1 MVGYQQKK
9 VYDQILEKLDLLD
22 NKISQ
27 IDIDQK
33 FKNAQKEAQKSIT
46 QIKEKTKEAIHEL
59 QTNEEWNTFTI
70 AFYGET
76 NAGKST
82 IIEGLRIFFEEET
95 KKEQWNQFF
104 QIQAEKEKNEK
115 PSKEKFEA
123 INIEMEKYKHE
134 FDVLKNTEDKNLEEL
149 KKVFLQKEEE
159 YQNHMNSLNFLK
171 KLLIFF
177 TGDKIKN
184 DYFLLKKELE
194 DKEKKYKEKFLSY
207 EEKIA
212 NKEKEL
218 IAQEQILQEIK
229 EKYQAKLDEFT
240 DGGIIGDG
248 RADFTRKIQSYTFN
262 YNGKNFQI
270 LDVPG
275 IEGNES
281 EVIEEIRKAT
291 KKAHAI
297 FYITSQP
304 TPPQTGDKNK
314 GTLEKI
320 KEHLGSQTEVYAIYN
335 KRINNTSELD
345 EIKEIVSEGE
355 KQGIKE
361 LDKKLSEVLG
371 QHYCGCYSVSAQVAF
386 LALAKALVSESR
398 LKRQQKKFLEKF
410 TAQSILDITQY
421 KDFIDF
427 LTRQLV
433 VNIEEKIALS
443 NTNKVRMILKDYE
456 ETLNKIANEC
466 IGSIYEVANETC
478 TKDTRKMHE
487 AFEKAKQRMNS
498 SISDVLN
505 DFENSIGEKTYSFID
520 RDVKDSDL
528 KEYLE
533 KEIKKGIE
541 SLQKQVPQSMQ
552 KGAEVLQQEI
562 KEIMENFSKKIEN
575 SINQTEKMNLSIDYI
590 EFNFDIKSGID
601 GWGLVGGLTGGAISA
616 YWAVTLING
625 WNPVGW
631 GMAGLGVI
639 LGILAS
645 IFACFKAFRKW
656 VSKEYKMSEQRKT
669 TDKILREALDAIGEQ
684 IEPEKNNVFEMMKE
698 VIEECIQKMNDNV
711 EQMRVIKNLVETS
724 RDEVKQIKQE
734 L

>member
-1 MVGYQQKK
+1 MMEYQQKK
-9 VYDQILEKLDLLD
+9 VYDRVLEKLDLLD

-33 FKNAQKEAQKSIT
+33 FKNTQQEAQKSIA
-46 QIKEKTKEAIHEL
+46 QIKEKTKEAVQEL
-59 QTNEEWNTFTI
+59 QTNEEWDTFTI

-95 KKEQWNQFF
+95 KKEQWNHFF
-104 QIQAEKEKNEK
+104 QIQEEKERNEK

-123 INIEMEKYKHE
+123 IKIEIEKYKHE
-134 FDVLKNTEDKNLEEL
+134 FDTLKNTEDKNIEEL
-149 KKVFLQKEEE
+149 KKIFLQKEEE

-171 KLLIFF
+171 RLLIFF
-177 TGDKIKN
+177 TGDKVRN
-184 DYFLLKKELE
+184 SYFLLKKELE
-194 DKEKKYKEKFLSY
+194 DKEEKYKEKSLSY
-207 EEKIA
+207 EKKITD
-212 NKEKEL
+212 KEKEL
-218 IAQEQILQEIK
+218 AEQEQILQEIK
-229 EKYQAKLDEFT
+229 EKYQAKLDIFA

-248 RADFTRKIQSYTFN
+248 RSDFTRKVQSYTFSH
-262 YNGKNFQI
+262 NGKKFQI

-275 IEGNES
+275 IEGNEG

-345 EIKEIVSEGE
+345 GVEEIISEGE
-355 KQGIKE
+355 KQGIGE

-371 QHYCGCYSVSAQVAF
+371 KHYCGYHSISAQVAF
-386 LALAKALVSESR
+386 LALAKALASESR

-410 TAQSILDITQY
+410 ATQEILDITKY
-421 KDFIDF
+421 KNFTDF
-427 LTRQLV
+427 LANQLV
-433 VNIEEKIALS
+433 INIEEKIALS
-443 NTNKVRMILKDYE
+443 NTNKAKMILNDYE
-456 ETLNKIANEC
+456 NTLNKIANEC
-466 IGSIYEVANETC
+466 IGSIYKIANETC
-478 TKDTRKMHE
+478 TKDTRKMYE
-487 AFEKAKQRMNS
+487 TFEKAKQRMDS
-498 SISDVLN
+498 GISDVLN

-520 RDVKDSDL
+520 QDVKDSDF

-541 SLQKQVPQSMQ
+541 DLQKQVPQSMQ
-552 KGAEVLQQEI
+552 KGAEILQQEV
-562 KEIMENFSKKIEN
+562 KEIMENFSKKIES
-575 SINQTEKMNLSIDYI
+575 SINQTEKIDLSIDHI

-616 YWAVTLING
+616 YWAVTVING
-625 WNPVGW
+625 WNPIGW
-631 GMAGLGVI
+631 GMAGLGVV

-645 IFACFKAFRKW
+645 ILGSFKAIKKLFS
-656 VSKEYKMSEQRKT
+656 SKYKMSEQRKA
-669 TDKILREALDAIGEQ
+669 TDKILREARDAIDKQ
-684 IEPEKNNVFEMMKE
+684 IEPEKDNVFKMMKE
-698 VIEECIQKMNDNV
+698 VVEEYIQKMNDSV
-711 EQMRVIKNLVETS
+711 EQMKVIKELVEIS
-724 RDEVKQIKQE
+724 RDEVKQMKQE